1 MSTRLLSLAIPGSS
15 LLALWWLS
23 GLAAFVEAPTYAQ
36 LSLVAM
42 IAALAGILGHK
53 ILGDPGDRRMAS
65 ETDLASILD
74 HVPGLIAIAD
84 AGGNLSYI
92 NRWNRDRPGM
102 DVSTVARHGWLEM
115 VHPDERDRMAAE
127 WRRCLQSGQPMDV
140 VHRLRRRDGAYRW
153 FHARIEPARDGNG
166 RVERW
171 YGLIAD
177 IDDQKRAEQA
187 LAAKE
192 AELKQLVDAIP
203 TLVWST
209 AADGS
214 AIFLNRRWLEY
225 TGLSREQAIGWGW
238 TTTIHPDD
246 RDRLVEY
253 WESLLATGRPGETEA
268 RMRRSDGHYRWFL
281 FRGEPVHDASGATI
295 RWFGS
300 NTDID
305 DLKRSEEALRA
316 RERELQLNVDAI
328 PTLVWCVS
336 PEGEPEYINRQMS
349 LYLYGDVRSVDR
361 SESDVGTRL
370 DMALGRLMHPDDLP
384 SIQRKLSHSLR
395 TGEPFAMRYRNRRAD
410 GAYRWVDARAE
421 PLRDDDG
428 RIVKW
433 YGVSVDIDDEV
444 KAQESLRIVQQELSR
459 ASQLAG
465 LAELSASIAHE
476 VNQPLAAVVA
486 SSYACQH
493 WLSADPPNLQRV
505 KTITERIV
513 RDANAA
519 ADVLTRVRALFKQAR
534 TTRAWID
541 VNAAVGEVSQLVMDE
556 MTANDI
562 LLTTDLDPALPSVF
576 ADRVQ
581 IQQVLVNLIR
591 NGIDALGSNAGL
603 PKSLLVASRRDSQGS
618 VVVVEVRDNGEGI
631 AEPERIFE
639 PLFTT
644 KADGMGMGLS
654 ICRSIVETHGGS
666 LRAQNLLPRGAAF
679 SFTLPIGAAADTA
692 CSRESITA

>member
-23 GLAAFVEAPTYAQ
+23 GLAVFVEAPTYVQ

-42 IAALAGILGHK
+42 IAALAGIFGRK
-53 ILGDPGDRRMAS
+53 ILGDTGDRRIAS

-92 NRWNRDRPGM
+92 NRWNHDRPGT
-102 DVSTVARHGWLEM
+102 DVSTVAGHGWLDM
-115 VHPDERDRMAAE
+115 VHPDERDRMASE

-153 FHARIEPARDGNG
+153 FHARIEPARDDNG

-281 FRGEPVHDASGATI
+281 FRGEPAHDASGATI

-336 PEGEPEYINRQMS
+336 PDGEPEYINKQLS
-349 LYLYGDVRSVDR
+349 LYYFGDVRGVDR
-361 SESDVGTRL
+361 SEPDVGTRL
-370 DMALGRLMHPDDLP
+370 DRALGRLMHPDDLP

-421 PLRDDDG
+421 PLRDDNG

-444 KAQESLRIVQQELSR
+444 KAQESLRTAQQELSR

-493 WLSADPPNLQRV
+493 WLSAEPPNLQRV
-505 KTITERIV
+505 RAITERIV

-534 TTRAWID
+534 SSRAWID
-541 VNAAVGEVSQLVMDE
+541 VNAAVGEVSQLVIDE
-556 MTANDI
+556 VTANDI
-562 LLTTDLDPALPSVF
+562 FLTTDLDPALPSVF

-603 PKSLLVASRRDSQGS
+603 PKSLLVASRRDQQGS
-618 VVVVEVRDNGEGI
+618 VVVEVRDNGEGI

-666 LRAQNLLPRGAAF
+666 LRAQNVLPRGAVF